1 MKTLSLLFSLLLGA
15 AVLFI
20 FVQPWD
26 ALEKMLGAT
35 DTRKAAPAK
44 PLTQP
49 ESTATVETAPA
60 KPPEAAPP
68 EPAPSPPDA
77 SKPAEPADPKTH
89 MLAAEKAEAERN
101 AALQQETA
109 TPPQR
114 ETKRYFKVRVRD
126 AGTLEAGLLPTDT
139 VLIRLEGIDA
149 READETCKKENGA
162 SWPCGAKARA
172 ALTRFIRYR
181 AVTCTV
187 PQGGGTLPQG
197 GETKDFAARCSVMGQ
212 DLSTWLV
219 RQGWATPQKG
229 AEPELDKALDAAKNE
244 RLGLWQSD

>member
-15 AVLFI
+15 AVLLI

-26 ALEKMLGAT
+26 ALEKMLGVT
-35 DTRKAAPAK
+35 DTREAAPTPAK
-44 PLTQP
+44 PLAQP
-49 ESTATVETAPA
+49 EQTATVETAPL

-68 EPAPSPPDA
+68 QPAPSPPEA
-77 SKPAEPADPKTH
+77 PKAAEPTDPKTH
-89 MLAAEKAEAERN
+89 MLAAENAEAERN
-101 AALQQETA
+101 AALQQKAA
-109 TPPQR
+109 TPVPR

-172 ALTRFIRYR
+172 ALTRFIRTR
-181 AVTCTV
+181 AVTCTF
-187 PQGGGTLPQG
+187 PQG
-197 GETKDFAARCSVMGQ
+197 GETKEFAARCSVMGQ

-229 AEPELDKALDAAKNE
+229 AEPELAKALDAAKSE

>member
-26 ALEKMLGAT
+26 ALEKMLGPTAT
-35 DTRKAAPAK
+35 REAAPAK
-44 PLTQP
+44 PLASP
-49 ESTATVETAPA
+49 ESTATVEATPA
-60 KPPEAAPP
+60 KPPEAPTPQPAIPPP
-68 EPAPSPPDA
+68 EAPKA
-77 SKPAEPADPKTH
+77 AEAADPKAH

-101 AALQQETA
+101 AALQRKAA
-109 TPPQR
+109 TPLPL

-126 AGTLEAGLLPTDT
+126 ARTLEAGLLPTDT

-149 READETCKKENGA
+149 READETCKKKDGA

-172 ALTRFIRYR
+172 ALTLFIRSR
-181 AVTCTV
+181 AVTC
-187 PQGGGTLPQG
+187 TLPQG

-212 DLSTWLV
+212 EPVHLAGAPGLGDAATRRGARA
-219 RQGWATPQKG
+219 RQGA
-229 AEPELDKALDAAKNE
+229 
-244 RLGLWQSD
+244 

>member
-15 AVLFI
+15 AVLVI
-20 FVQPWD
+20 FVQPWG
-26 ALEKMLGAT
+26 ALEKMWGPTAT
-35 DTRKAAPAK
+35 REAAPAK
-44 PLTQP
+44 PLTPP
-49 ESTATVETAPA
+49 EQTAAVEATPA
-60 KPPEAAPP
+60 KPPEAAAPQPATPPP
-68 EPAPSPPDA
+68 EAPKA
-77 SKPAEPADPKTH
+77 AEPADPKAH
-89 MLAAEKAEAERN
+89 LLAAEKAEAERN
-101 AALQQETA
+101 AALEQKAA
-109 TPPQR
+109 TPLPR

-149 READETCKKENGA
+149 READETCKKESGA

-172 ALTRFIRYR
+172 ALIRFIRSR
-181 AVTCTV
+181 AVTCTR
-187 PQGGGTLPQG
+187 PQG
-197 GETKDFAARCSVMGQ
+197 GENKDFAARCSVVGQ

-229 AEPELDKALDAAKNE
+229 AEPELAKALDAAKTE

>member
-1 MKTLSLLFSLLLGA
+1 MKTLPLLFSLLLGA
-15 AVLFI
+15 AVLLI

-26 ALEKMLGAT
+26 ALEKMPGVTAT
-35 DTRKAAPAK
+35 REAAPAK
-44 PLTQP
+44 PLTPP
-49 ESTATVETAPA
+49 EQTATVETTPA
-60 KPPEAAPP
+60 KPPEAAAPP
-68 EPAPSPPDA
+68 PAAPRPEAPKA
-77 SKPAEPADPKTH
+77 TEPADPKAH
-89 MLAAEKAEAERN
+89 LLAAEKAEAERN
-101 AALQQETA
+101 AALQQKAA
-109 TPPQR
+109 TPLPR

-139 VLIRLEGIDA
+139 VVIRLEGIDA

-172 ALTRFIRYR
+172 ALIRFIRSR
-181 AVTCTV
+181 ALTC
-187 PQGGGTLPQG
+187 TLPQG
-197 GETKDFAARCSVMGQ
+197 VEAKDFAARCSVVGQ

-229 AEPELDKALDAAKNE
+229 AEPDLAKALEAAKTE